1 MWYYN
6 DTESKEVV
14 FMKMGLGTKID
25 CFGNVYEYI
34 GNESDSDDRMIFQ
47 SVNDD
52 SYVIL
57 TEKDF
62 IEDDIQIL

>member
-1 MWYYN
+1 MFDY
-6 DTESKEVV
+6 
-14 FMKMGLGTKID
+14 
-25 CFGNVYEYI
+25 FGNVYEYI
-34 GNESDSDDRMIFQ
+34 GNESDSDSKMIFQ

-52 SYVIL
+52 SYIIL

>member
-1 MWYYN
+1 
-6 DTESKEVV
+6 
-14 FMKMGLGTKID
+14 MKMKFGTKID
-25 CFGNVYEYI
+25 YFGNVYEYAGI
-34 GNESDSDDRMIFQ
+34 YECVGTGKMIFQ

-62 IEDDIQIL
+62 IEDDIQIF

>member
-1 MWYYN
+1 
-6 DTESKEVV
+6 
-14 FMKMGLGTKID
+14 MKMELGAKID
-25 CFGNVYEYI
+25 YFANIYEYI
-34 GNESDSDDRMIFQ
+34 GNESDSDSKMIFQ

-52 SYVIL
+52 SYIVL

>member
-1 MWYYN
+1 
-6 DTESKEVV
+6 
-14 FMKMGLGTKID
+14 MKMEFGTKID
-25 CFGNVYEYI
+25 YLGNIYEQI
-34 GNESDSDDRMIFQ
+34 GNESDSDSRMIFQ

-52 SYVIL
+52 SYIVL